1 MEIEPPIKPQKRIRY
16 RWPWFLAAFIVAAIL
31 LACLSMSREIE
42 KTRRIRDANAPV
54 SNPTR

>member
-1 MEIEPPIKPQKRIRY
+1 MESQPPIKTQKRIRY

-31 LACLSMSREIE
+31 LACLWMSREIE

-54 SNPTR
+54 SNLPR